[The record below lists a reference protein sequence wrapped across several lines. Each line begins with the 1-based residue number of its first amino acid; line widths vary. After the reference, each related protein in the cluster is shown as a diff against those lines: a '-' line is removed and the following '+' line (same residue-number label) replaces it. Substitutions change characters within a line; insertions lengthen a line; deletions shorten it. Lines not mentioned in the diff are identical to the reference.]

1 MRREEKNYLFLGKK
15 LSRRQAIGTVGKIAT
30 SAVIAGVVAGIGG
43 YLVGSSA
50 APVRT
55 VEKTVTQ
62 TKGVQTVTTTLPAS
76 TVTQYVTKT
85 TTVGAATPARY
96 GGVIKVCQEGEP
108 TMLDPHKSTFF
119 VDWWIEN
126 HIYEGLL
133 RLSPYL
139 EIEPALAWYWEQPD
153 PTTIIFYLRKNVK
166 FHNGKPMT
174 SADVKYS
181 FERVMNPATGSPT
194 KAYLDV
200 ISSIETPDDYTVKLI
215 LSEPSAPLLFKI
227 AECNGLRVAI
237 VPEGAG
243 DELATKP
250 VGTGPFKLKEWA
262 KGDHITLERFNEY
275 WDVGFPYADELTFYF
290 QSDPEAMLT
299 MLRTGTVDFAEPIYY
314 KYAKEVT
321 SKDLYSVVNRITG
334 FHFLLLNTKADS
346 PFKDKRV
353 RQAVAHAINREEIIK
368 LAFFGYAT
376 PIDHPLLPGTPWYVS
391 VPSLSYDLD
400 RAREL
405 LAEAGY
411 PDGFEDEIVA
421 APTPEERKI
430 AEVVAS
436 QLLKIGIKLDVKTP
450 EIGAYLDE
458 VVKKRTYHIADCGW
472 TPPTEPDIILSSF
485 FHSKGWINWTGY
497 SDPEVDSLLEEGRKE
512 LDPVKRKV
520 IYAEVLRKALP
531 EASIIFIEQCT
542 RIQAWWRHLR
552 GYIPRPDLTKLFHN
566 VWKEKR

>member
-1 MRREEKNYLFLGKK
+1 MKKGKNDLFQGKK
-15 LSRRQAIGTVGKIAT
+15 TSRRQAIGTVGKIAT
-30 SAVIAGVVAGIGG
+30 SAVVAGVIAGIGG
-43 YLVGSSA
+43 YLVGSSVT
-50 APVRT
+50 PIRT
-55 VEKTVTQ
+55 VEKTITQ
-62 TKGVQTVTTTLPAS
+62 TTGVQTVTTTVPSS
-76 TVTQYVTKT
+76 TVIQSITKT
-85 TTVGAATPARY
+85 VTVGATMPARY
-96 GGVIKVCQEGEP
+96 GGVIKVCQEGES
-108 TMLDPHKSTFF
+108 TGLDPHKSTVF
-119 VDWWIEN
+119 VDWWVEN

-215 LSEPSAPLLFKI
+215 LSEPSVPLLFKI
-227 AECNGLRVAI
+227 AEANGLRVAI

-243 DELATKP
+243 DELATNP
-250 VGTGPFKLKEWA
+250 VGTGPFKLKEWV
-262 KGDHITLERFNEY
+262 KGDHITLERFDEY
-275 WDVGFPYADELTFYF
+275 WDAGFPYADELTFYF
-290 QSDPEAMLT
+290 QPDPEAMLT

-321 SKDLYSVVNRITG
+321 SKDIYSVVNKITG
-334 FHFLLLNTKADS
+334 FHFLVLNTKADS

-353 RQAVAHAINREEIIK
+353 RQAVAHAINREEIIE
-368 LAFFGYAT
+368 LTFFGYAT
-376 PIDHPLLPGTPWYVS
+376 PIDHPLMPGTPWYVS

-400 RAREL
+400 KAKEL

-436 QLLKIGIKLDVKTP
+436 QLLKIGIRLDVKTP

-458 VVKKRTYHIADCGW
+458 VVNKRTYHIADCGW

-485 FHSKGWINWTGY
+485 FHSKGWLNWTGY

-520 IYAEVLRKALP
+520 IYGEVLRKALP
-531 EASIIFIEQCT
+531 DANVIFIEQVT
-542 RIQAWWRHLR
+542 RIQAWWRHLC
-552 GYIPRPDLTKLFHN
+552 GYIPRPDLIKLFHN
-566 VWKEKR
+566 VWITKS